1 MRDFYFYLG
10 DYITLYQSQKL
21 ALKEC
26 AKEKD
31 AQLELLAREREML
44 LHRLTELTAL
54 VKDLK
59 DSKSESGSQCADD
72 HMHSLE
78 VLPPSTAPKSKRQIE
93 GKIRDLLTEISSST
107 LIENFHPCAVC
118 SGQLMTV

>member
-1 MRDFYFYLG
+1 MSHLG
-10 DYITLYQSQKL
+10 DYITLYQTQKM

-31 AQLELLAREREML
+31 AHLEQLSREREML
-44 LHRLTELTAL
+44 LHRLAELTAL

-59 DSKSESGSQCADD
+59 DSKSEAGSQCADD
-72 HMHSLE
+72 HVHTCDSTIS
-78 VLPPSTAPKSKRQIE
+78 PPSGNKRQIE
-93 GKIRDLLTEISSST
+93 GKIRDLLTEISSSS

-118 SGQLMTV
+118 SGRLMTV